1 MSQRHSCLHKGQPM
15 ACRKA
20 VSSSSFSSS
29 NFLLIILLLLHLFL
43 LLNCLLLLVLVLQ
56 FTFYYWSQSCNFHLQ
71 QLIPSIFRS
80 STESSHLTGLPTR
93 PVPFG
98 LRNVRILQGAC
109 SCILQRCLSHINLP
123 ALLTVTIS
131 GR

>member
-20 VSSSSFSSS
+20 VSSSSFFSSS
-29 NFLLIILLLLHLFL
+29 STSFLLIILLLLHLL
-43 LLNCLLLLVLVLQ
+43 LHFLLVLVLQ
-56 FTFYYWSQSCNFHLQ
+56 FTFYYWSQPCNFHLR
-71 QLIPSIFRS
+71 LLTPSIFRS
-80 STESSHLTGLPTR
+80 STESNHLPGLPTR
-93 PVPFG
+93 PVPSG
-98 LRNVRILQGAC
+98 LCNVRILQGSC

-123 ALLTVTIS
+123 ALLTVTS